1 MWATCRARPL
11 KKRCPLKESFL
22 CTNISIRL
30 RYFVIFFHSIAIKET
45 ALTSPAG
52 YLKVLPVKNVTH
64 QRLKCPC
71 NIIVVFLF
79 PPIWTNWFTTIHFPA
94 FSNSCSNEPIYT
106 TSLPLRDPLPL
117 QRLGNVGANS
127 LRCEF
132 YLFWNCFVP
141 LFWCRTAQLPSTQ
154 LLCWAA
160 LALLGLPPFSFR
172 SVASAWTNSFLCGR
186 LSLSAGRIWHRW
198 RRTVQLSHAIR
209 MQDEAACNKLLKQCS
224 TVRAAAMLTKWRP
237 QAAKPTNAFLAAAWQ
252 KLTDVSGVSDI
263 ALSLCHTV
271 MLLAYTFSRCW
282 LWGAHCTLHP
292 VSLALFCLLKAAKCF
307 HCPV

>member
-1 MWATCRARPL
+1 M
-11 KKRCPLKESFL
+11 
-22 CTNISIRL
+22 
-30 RYFVIFFHSIAIKET
+30 
-45 ALTSPAG
+45 
-52 YLKVLPVKNVTH
+52 
-64 QRLKCPC
+64 
-71 NIIVVFLF
+71 
-79 PPIWTNWFTTIHFPA
+79 
-94 FSNSCSNEPIYT
+94 
-106 TSLPLRDPLPL
+106 
-117 QRLGNVGANS
+117 
-127 LRCEF
+127 
-132 YLFWNCFVP
+132 P

-252 KLTDVSGVSDI
+252 KLTDVSGVTDI
-263 ALSLCHTV
+263 ALSLSLSVTQWCCWLT
-271 MLLAYTFSRCW
+271 LLAGVGFEVHTA
-282 LWGAHCTLHP
+282 LCTLFR
-292 VSLALFCLLKAAKCF
+292 SLCF
-307 HCPV
+307 VY